1 MAIDLYDCI
10 LETFHPLRI
19 YDDKV
24 PTKSHWEFYM
34 KLIANA
40 VALIAVT
47 SFALLPHVVYAAEP
61 AGEEGSSSSSSSGSA
76 AGGGAGIAG
85 LGPAGLIAAGVL
97 GIGLLAA
104 ISESGDAGGPPAGT
118 IVIMRL
124 RRANSGIYMDPKLIG
139 LL

>member
-1 MAIDLYDCI
+1 
-10 LETFHPLRI
+10 
-19 YDDKV
+19 
-24 PTKSHWEFYM
+24 M
-34 KLIANA
+34 KLLANA
-40 VALIAVT
+40 VAFIAVT
-47 SFALLPHVVYAAEP
+47 SFALLPHVVYAAAPAGSEP
-61 AGEEGSSSSSSSGSA
+61 AGEEGSSSSSGSGSA
-76 AGGGAGIAG
+76 AGGGAGTGAAAGAGLAG
-85 LGPAGLIAAGVL
+85 LGAAGLIAAGVL

>member
-47 SFALLPHVVYAAEP
+47 SFALLSHVVYAAEP
-61 AGEEGSSSSSSSGSA
+61 AGERKVLAHLLVLVVLQA
-76 AGGGAGIAG
+76 AALVQA
-85 LGPAGLIAAGVL
+85 
-97 GIGLLAA
+97 
-104 ISESGDAGGPPAGT
+104 
-118 IVIMRL
+118 
-124 RRANSGIYMDPKLIG
+124 
-139 LL
+139 